1 MSEVNNEKTLN
12 KSKKCPKYY
21 RRDPNSKNCEFQEKK
36 SFKLNSEGFLEIP
49 EEFRAMVVSEKGE
62 DYFKNNYENITD
74 KEKKKD
80 RVKGIIFTSEKKTT
94 RKRRTNTPDKKESV
108 SILIENTPANI
119 KAAKEPLPS
128 INGPQTDEINI
139 LIDGKEHVVPQAVF
153 TNQGSKV
160 GKSFSKKI
168 RIKKS
173 DKIIEIKEPNIMN
186 SLRDSDET
194 NDAYI
199 NRLGDYDPVNG
210 EEKKPED
217 VPTEKQF
224 KQLEPIVAPETDDT
238 PDDSLLNYDFLY
250 PHLDDPDFNVKLAK
264 HKEFNDIKYDGK
276 IYDFK
281 SHAESLC
288 NTEFEL
294 SPNQIFVKN
303 FLSVNTPYNS
313 LLLYGGL
320 GTGKTCCAIG
330 VAEEMR
336 SYMKQV
342 GMRKQILMIA
352 SPNVQDNFKLQLFDE
367 NKLKMENGIWKM
379 ESCIGK
385 KLLDEINPT
394 NMNIPKERIVSQ
406 VKSIIKNYYYF
417 MGYTQFA
424 NYINDSIELKGLG
437 YSREEKLK
445 IKIKKIKNI
454 FNNRLIIIDEVHNI
468 RITHENKNR
477 KTAELLMEVAK
488 YADNMRMLLMSATP
502 MYNSHEEIIWLTN
515 LMNSNDKRG
524 TIKISDIFTK
534 NGEFR
539 EKDGTHPET
548 GKELLT
554 RKLTGYVSHVRG
566 ENPYTFPFRIYSDE
580 SSLKNNAY
588 PTLQMN
594 GKPLDITKKLQHAPL
609 YLNKTGE
616 HQLLGYQFII
626 ENMRFKNNDGFVRKE
641 ATDIMNDNVI
651 EMDSFGY
658 AVLQYPLEALN
669 IVYPSDILHEPSTK
683 IENTEENYQI
693 ISNMVGSQ
701 GLSNMMRYKDKTESD
716 KMIRHGYEYLSDKHG
731 RIFAPENIGKYSAKI
746 SKICEIIRN
755 SEGIVLI
762 YSQWIDSGLVPI
774 ALALEEMGFTRF
786 GSESY
791 TRPLLKTP
799 VAEPIDSITLKT
811 KTEFNTA
818 ATVNDGTSKVFHQAK
833 YVMITGDPLFSPNND
848 ADLKY
853 LNQSK
858 NKDGKFVKVV
868 LISKAAAE
876 GVDFKNIRQ
885 IHVMEPWFNMNR
897 IEQIIG
903 RGVRNFSHC
912 QLPFEK
918 RNVEIYLHA
927 TLLDNRE
934 ESSDL
939 YVYRLAEQKSEKIG
953 RITRLLKETA
963 VDCIL
968 NIAQTNF
975 TSEKLTELGKD
986 QNVEIT
992 IASGKKINYKV
1003 GDKPFTPICDY
1014 MDNCNYTCSPMAVI
1028 GEADV
1033 IKTTYNDEF
1042 LQNNHDRILKR
1053 IRDLFIDIPGNGVA
1067 GQEGKVF
1074 FQEDELIRSINIVK
1088 EYPIEQIYSALT
1100 YLIEN
1105 KHEYLVDKY
1114 GRLGNLVNRDKY
1126 YLFQPI
1132 EITDERASIYERS
1145 RPVDVKHPSILV
1157 EFSESEP
1164 LQITDETV
1172 KTTENIRL
1180 YQTVMAECE
1189 QKFMLVFS
1197 QSEQPENVIT
1207 TGEKNW
1213 YKNMSVVLKHLIE
1226 QHSIDADDLQKYVVE
1241 HMVDELSFSD
1251 KLLLINEIYSD
1262 WKPVTVVETLVK
1274 EYFNDIMIVSDNGIV
1289 GMVLSEDNKT
1299 TLFLVQSKKDGSVGW
1314 SEDRRSSTKSEGFWE
1329 KAEFTN
1335 ANVLIRSKSYSNK
1348 FIFNK
1353 EKLNNIIGFMAW
1365 VENQNEYVFKIRDLN
1380 DSVNKKGARVSQ
1392 ALMKDIIVKIN
1403 AILDTSFYTN
1413 ENVKTFFGEGKN
1425 RLVVVIEILMRNFQ
1439 EKNKNQKIWFLNNE
1453 QILING
1459 ILNYTRKK

>member
-1 MSEVNNEKTLN
+1 MSAVN

-21 RRDPNSKNCEFQEKK
+21 RRDSNSNNCEFQEK
-36 SFKLNSEGFLEIP
+36 STFKLNSEGLLEIP
-49 EEFRAMVVSEKGE
+49 EEFRAMVISEKGE
-62 DYFKNNYENITD
+62 EYFKNNYENITE
-74 KEKKKD
+74 KEKKKN
-80 RVKGIIFTSEKKTT
+80 RIKGVIFTSEKKTT
-94 RKRRTNTPDKKESV
+94 RKRRTNPDKNESI
-108 SILIENTPANI
+108 SILMENTPANV
-119 KAAKEPLPS
+119 KAADAPLPS
-128 INGPQTDEINI
+128 VSGPKTNDINI
-139 LIDGKEHVVPQAVF
+139 LMDGKEHEVTLPVF
-153 TNQGSKV
+153 IGEKPKITKQ
-160 GKSFSKKI
+160 FPKKI

-173 DKIIEIKEPNIMN
+173 DKVIEIKEPNIMN
-186 SLRDSDET
+186 ALRDSNET

-199 NRLGDYDPVNG
+199 NRLGIFDPAS
-210 EEKKPED
+210 ETKKKPED
-217 VPTEKQF
+217 VLVPKEKQF
-224 KQLEPIVAPETDDT
+224 KQLEPVVPETDDT
-238 PDDSLLNYDFLY
+238 PVDSILNYDFLY
-250 PHLDDPDFNVKLAK
+250 PSLDDPEFNVKLAE
-264 HKEFNDIKYDGK
+264 HKEFNDIKYDGT

-281 SHAESLC
+281 AHAESLC
-288 NTEFEL
+288 TAEFEL

-313 LLLYGGL
+313 LLMYGGL
-320 GTGKTCCAIG
+320 GVGKTCSAIG

-342 GMRKQILMIA
+342 GMRKQILVIA

-367 NKLKMENGIWKM
+367 NKLKHENGIWNM
-379 ESCIGK
+379 ESCVGK

-406 VKSIIKNYYYF
+406 IKSIIKNYYYF

-445 IKIKKIKNI
+445 MKIKKIKNI
-454 FNNRLIIIDEVHNI
+454 FSNRLIIIDEVHNI

-524 TIKISDIFTK
+524 TIKISDIFVK
-534 NGEFR
+534 NGDFR
-539 EKDGTHPET
+539 EKDDTHPET

-580 SSLKNNAY
+580 SSLKNNTY
-588 PTLQMN
+588 PTTQMN
-594 GKPLDITKKLQHAPL
+594 GKPLDISKKLQHAPL
-609 YLNKTGE
+609 FLNKIGE
-616 HQLLGYQFII
+616 HQLFGYQFII
-626 ENMRFKNNDGFVRKE
+626 ENMRFKNNDGFIRKE
-641 ATDIMNDNVI
+641 ASEILNDNVI

-669 IVYPSDILHEPSTK
+669 IVYPSDILYESTTK
-683 IENTEENYQI
+683 IENFEENNLI
-693 ISNMVGSQ
+693 IANMVGSQ
-701 GLSNMMRYKDKTESD
+701 GLSNMMRYKDKTEND

-731 RIFAPENIGKYSAKI
+731 RIFAPDIIGSYSAKI
-746 SKICEIIRN
+746 AKICEIIRK

-786 GSESY
+786 GSESF
-791 TRPLLKTP
+791 TRPLLKTS
-799 VAEPIDSITLKT
+799 VAEPIDSITMKT
-811 KTEFNTA
+811 KTEFNA
-818 ATVNDGTSKVFHQAK
+818 LKPPNSSGALEYPNAPQSKNTIFHQAK

-848 ADLKY
+848 NDLKY
-853 LNQSK
+853 LNNSK
-858 NKDGKFVKVV
+858 NKDGQFVKVV

-927 TLLDNRE
+927 TLLDNSE

-939 YVYRLAEQKSEKIG
+939 YVYRLAEQKSAKIG
-953 RITRLLKETA
+953 RITRLLKETS

-986 QNVEIT
+986 QNVKIT
-992 IASGKKINYKV
+992 IASGKTIDYKV

-1014 MDNCNYTCSPMAVI
+1014 MDNCNYTCSPTAII

-1033 IKTTYNDEF
+1033 IQTTYNDDF
-1042 LQNNHDRILKR
+1042 LQNNQDRILKR
-1053 IRDLFIDIPGNGVA
+1053 IRDLFIDIPGHA
-1067 GQEGKVF
+1067 SRSHYMDASQKQESKVF

-1164 LQITDETV
+1164 LQITGETV
-1172 KTTENIRL
+1172 KPTENIRL
-1180 YQTVMAECE
+1180 YQTVMSECE

-1213 YKNMSVVLKHLIE
+1213 YKNMSVVLQHLME
-1226 QHSIDADDLQKYVVE
+1226 QHNIDENDLQKYAVE
-1241 HMVDELSFSD
+1241 HMVDELPYSD

-1262 WKPVTVVETLVK
+1262 WKPVTVVETLIK
-1274 EYFNDIMIVSDNGIV
+1274 EYFDDIMVVSDNGII
-1289 GMVLSEDNKT
+1289 GIVLSDDNKT
-1299 TLFLVQSKKDGSVGW
+1299 TQFFVQSNKNAKL
-1314 SEDRRSSTKSEGFWE
+1314 WE
-1329 KAEFTN
+1329 KTEFTN
-1335 ANVLIRSKSYSNK
+1335 ANVLIRSKSYSSK

-1353 EKLNNIIGFMAW
+1353 EKLNTIIGFMSW
-1365 VENQNEYVFKIRDLN
+1365 VENQHEYVFKIRDLN
-1380 DSVNKKGARVSQ
+1380 DSVNKKGARVGQ

-1403 AILDTSFYTN
+1403 TILGSPFYTN

-1425 RLVVVIEILMRNFQ
+1425 RLVVIIEILLREFQ
-1439 EKNKNQKIWFLNNE
+1439 DKNKNQKIWFLNNE

-1459 ILNYTRKK
+1459 ILNFTRKKI

>member
-1 MSEVNNEKTLN
+1 MSAVN

-21 RRDPNSKNCEFQEKK
+21 RRDTNTNNCEFQEKK
-36 SFKLNSEGFLEIP
+36 TFKLNTDGFLEIP
-49 EEFRAMVVSEKGE
+49 EEFRDMVISEKGE
-62 DYFKNNYENITD
+62 EYFKNNYENITE

-80 RVKGIIFTSEKKTT
+80 RVKGVIFTSEKKTT
-94 RKRRTNTPDKKESV
+94 RKRRTNPDKRESI
-108 SILIENTPANI
+108 SILMENTPANI
-119 KAAKEPLPS
+119 KAADAPLPS
-128 INGPQTDEINI
+128 VDGSKPNDINI
-139 LIDGKEHVVPQAVF
+139 LMDGKQHEVTLPNFMGEKTKISNHLP
-153 TNQGSKV
+153 
-160 GKSFSKKI
+160 KKI

-173 DKIIEIKEPNIMN
+173 DKVIEIKEPTLMN
-186 SLRDSDET
+186 ALRDADET

-199 NRLGDYDPVNG
+199 NSLGIFDPTKETN
-210 EEKKPED
+210 KNTED
-217 VPTEKQF
+217 VLIPKEKQF
-224 KQLEPIVAPETDDT
+224 KQLEPVTPETDDT
-238 PDDSLLNYDFLY
+238 PADSLLNYDFLY
-250 PHLDDPDFNVKLAK
+250 PSLDDPEFNVKLAK
-264 HKEFNDIKYDGK
+264 HKEFNDIKYDGT

-281 SHAESLC
+281 AHAESLC
-288 NTEFEL
+288 NAEFEL

-313 LLLYGGL
+313 LLVYSGL

-342 GMRKQILMIA
+342 GMRKQILVIA

-367 NKLKMENGIWKM
+367 NKLKQENGIWKM
-379 ESCIGK
+379 ESCVGK

-445 IKIKKIKNI
+445 MKIKKIKNV

-539 EKDGTHPET
+539 EKDATHTET

-580 SSLKNNAY
+580 NTLTNNPY

-609 YLNKTGE
+609 YLNKIGE
-616 HQLLGYQFII
+616 HQHFGYQFII
-626 ENMRFKNNDGFVRKE
+626 DNMRFKNKDGFVRKE
-641 ATDIMNDNVI
+641 ASDIMNDNII

-669 IVYPSDILHEPSTK
+669 IVYPSDILYESSTK
-683 IENTEENYQI
+683 IENIEENYQI
-693 ISNMVGSQ
+693 IANMVGSQ
-701 GLSNMMRYKDKTESD
+701 GLSNIMRYKDKTEND
-716 KMIRHGYEYLSDKHG
+716 KMIRHGYEYLSEKHG
-731 RIFAPENIGKYSAKI
+731 RIFSPDKISNYSAKI
-746 SKICEIIRN
+746 SKICETIRK

-791 TRPLLKTP
+791 TRPLLKTT
-799 VAEPIDSITLKT
+799 VAEPIDSTTMKT
-811 KTEFNTA
+811 KTEHN
-818 ATVNDGTSKVFHQAK
+818 ATPNSNSFHQAK

-853 LNQSK
+853 LNNAK
-858 NKDGKFVKVV
+858 NKDGHFVKVV

-918 RNVEIYLHA
+918 RNVEIFLHA
-927 TLLDNRE
+927 TLLNNNE

-939 YVYRLAEQKSEKIG
+939 YVYRLAEQKSAKIG

-992 IASGKKINYKV
+992 IASGKTMKYKV
-1003 GDKPFTPICDY
+1003 GDKPYTPICDY
-1014 MDNCNYTCSPMAVI
+1014 MDNCNYTCSPMAI
-1028 GEADV
+1028 IEEADV
-1033 IKTTYNDEF
+1033 IQTTYNDDF

-1053 IRDLFIDIPGNGVA
+1053 IRDLFIDIPGHDVP

-1074 FQEDELIRSINIVK
+1074 FQEDELINSINIVK
-1088 EYPIEQIYSALT
+1088 KYPIEQIYSALT

-1105 KHEYLVDKY
+1105 KHEYLVDKF

-1157 EFSESEP
+1157 EFSETEP
-1164 LQITDETV
+1164 LQVTNETNNS
-1172 KTTENIRL
+1172 TNNIRL
-1180 YQTVMAECE
+1180 YITVMTECE
-1189 QKFMLVFS
+1189 QKFMFAFS
-1197 QSEQPENVIT
+1197 PNEETLIT

-1213 YKNMSVVLKHLIE
+1213 YKNMSVVLKHLVE
-1226 QHSIDADDLQKYVVE
+1226 KHSINEDDLQKYVVE
-1241 HMVDELSFSD
+1241 HMVDELPFTD
-1251 KLLLINEIYSD
+1251 KLILINEIYSD
-1262 WKPVTVVETLVK
+1262 WKPTTIVETHIK
-1274 EYFNDIMIVSDNGIV
+1274 EYFNDKMVISDNGII

-1299 TLFLVQSKKDGSVGW
+1299 TQFFLQSK
-1314 SEDRRSSTKSEGFWE
+1314 ENTKLWQ
-1329 KAEFTN
+1329 KTEFTN
-1335 ANVLIRSKSYSNK
+1335 ANVLIRSKSYSSNY
-1348 FIFNK
+1348 IFNK
-1353 EKLNNIIGFMAW
+1353 DKLNSIIGFMSW

-1403 AILDTSFYTN
+1403 TILGSPFYTN

-1425 RLVVVIEILMRNFQ
+1425 RLVVIIEILLRDFQ
-1439 EKNKNQKIWFLNNE
+1439 EKSKNQKIWFLNNE

-1459 ILNYTRKK
+1459 ILNYTRKN

>member
-1 MSEVNNEKTLN
+1 MSAVNDNKTLN

-21 RRDPNSKNCEFQEKK
+21 RRDPNTGTCEFQEKG

-49 EEFRAMVVSEKGE
+49 EEFRSMVISEKGE
-62 DYFKNNYENITD
+62 DYFRKNYENITD
-74 KEKKKD
+74 KEKKKG
-80 RVKGIIFTSEKKTT
+80 RVKGIVFTSEKNTT
-94 RKRRTNTPDKKESV
+94 RKKRSGMDKKDSV
-108 SILIENTPANI
+108 SILLKNTPANI
-119 KAAKEPLPS
+119 KAADAPLPAV
-128 INGPQTDEINI
+128 NGPQPNEIDI
-139 LIDGKEHVVPQAVF
+139 YMDGKEHVVPPLSSERS
-153 TNQGSKV
+153 TISKPLP
-160 GKSFSKKI
+160 GKI

-173 DKIIEIKEPNIMN
+173 DKVIEIREQTALDA
-186 SLRDSDET
+186 LRDAEET

-199 NRLGDYDPVNG
+199 NRLGDYVPAPAPGPRPTGV
-210 EEKKPED
+210 PEGL
-217 VPTEKQF
+217 PSETKF
-224 KQLEPIVAPETDDT
+224 KQLEPV
-238 PDDSLLNYDFLY
+238 DSMTMKTKTENIPSDAQLNYDFLY
-250 PHLDDPDFNVKLAK
+250 PSLDDPDFNVKLAK
-264 HKEFNDIKYDGK
+264 HKEFHDIKYDGK

-281 SHAESLC
+281 AHAESLC
-288 NTEFEL
+288 NAEFEL

-320 GTGKTCCAIG
+320 GVGKTCTAIS

-342 GMRKQILMIA
+342 GMRKQILVIA

-454 FNNRLIIIDEVHNI
+454 FNNRLIVIDEVHNI

-502 MYNSHEEIIWLTN
+502 MYNSHEEIVWLTN

-524 TIKISDIFTK
+524 TIKISDVFTK
-534 NGEFR
+534 TGEFR
-539 EKDGTHPET
+539 AKDDTHPET
-548 GKELLT
+548 GKELLI

-566 ENPYTFPFRIYSDE
+566 ENPYTFPFRIYSEE
-580 SSLKNNAY
+580 SSFKTNAY

-594 GKPLDITKKLQHAPL
+594 GKSLDITKKLQHAPV
-609 YLNKTGE
+609 YLNKIGE
-616 HQLLGYQFII
+616 HQQYGYQFII
-626 ENMRFKNNDGFVRKE
+626 ENMRFKNNDGFVHKE
-641 ATDIMNDNVI
+641 ASDIMSDNVI

-669 IVYPSDILHEPSTK
+669 IVYPSDILYESSTK
-683 IENTEENYQI
+683 IENTEENHHI
-693 ISNMVGSQ
+693 IANMVGSQ

-716 KMIRHGYEYLSDKHG
+716 KMIRHGYEYLSEKYG
-731 RIFAPENIGKYSAKI
+731 RIFAPENIGNYSAKI
-746 SKICEIIRN
+746 AKICEIVRK

-786 GSESY
+786 GSENY
-791 TRPLLKTP
+791 TRPLLKTS
-799 VAEPIDSITLKT
+799 VAEPVDSMTMKT
-811 KTEFNTA
+811 KTEFNA
-818 ATVNDGTSKVFHQAK
+818 ESKGTVFHQAK

-853 LNQSK
+853 LNQAK
-858 NKDGKFVKVV
+858 NKDGQFVKVV

-927 TLLDNRE
+927 TLLNNSE

-939 YVYRLAEQKSEKIG
+939 YIYRLAEQKSNKIG

-975 TSEKLTELGKD
+975 TSEKLTELGKN
-986 QNVEIT
+986 QNVKIT
-992 IASGKKINYKV
+992 TASRKTIDYKV
-1003 GDKPFTPICDY
+1003 GDKPYTPICDY
-1014 MDNCNYTCSPMAVI
+1014 MDNCNYTCSPMAI
-1028 GEADV
+1028 IKETDI

-1053 IRDLFIDIPGNGVA
+1053 IRDLFLDIPGDGHRP
-1067 GQEGKVF
+1067 GQEGRVF
-1074 FQEDELIRSINIVK
+1074 FQEEELIRSINIVK
-1088 EYPIEQIYSALT
+1088 EYPVEQIYSALT

-1105 KHEYLVDKY
+1105 KHEYLVDRY

-1126 YLFQPI
+1126 YLFQPV

-1157 EFSESEP
+1157 ELTEP
-1164 LQITDETV
+1164 EPVQITDETAQNAD
-1172 KTTENIRL
+1172 NIRL
-1180 YQTVMAECE
+1180 YKTVMTECE
-1189 QKFMLVFS
+1189 NKFNLVFN
-1197 QSEQPENVIT
+1197 QETAFIT

-1213 YKNMSVVLKHLIE
+1213 YKNASVVLKHLMEKHGISE
-1226 QHSIDADDLQKYVVE
+1226 DNLQKYVAD
-1241 HMVDELSFSD
+1241 HIADELPFSD
-1251 KLLLINEIYSD
+1251 KLLLINEIYYN
-1262 WKPVTVVETLVK
+1262 WKPITRVETYIK
-1274 EYFNDIMIVSDNGIV
+1274 EYFNERLVVSESGII

-1299 TLFLVQSKKDGSVGW
+1299 TQIYVQSKSQDKVV
-1314 SEDRRSSTKSEGFWE
+1314 WE

-1335 ANVLIRSKSYSNK
+1335 VNVLIRSKSYSEK

-1353 EKLNNIIGFMAW
+1353 AKLNDIIGFMSW

-1380 DSVNKKGARVSQ
+1380 DSVNKKGARASQ
-1392 ALMKDIIVKIN
+1392 AIMKDIILKIN
-1403 AILDTSFYTN
+1403 AVLDAPFYTN
-1413 ENVKTFFGEGKN
+1413 ENVKEFFGEGKN
-1425 RLVVVIEILMRNFQ
+1425 RLVVIIEILMRDFQ
-1439 EKNKNQKIWFLNNE
+1439 ENSKNQKIWFLNNE